1 MTSDGKQLCMFI
13 VQEASVFPTLEVPKR
28 TDHETAWLEAVAE
41 GVRTK
46 SDRCQVNNSLLKLS
60 LLLMYQAALAV

>member
-28 TDHETAWLEAVAE
+28 TDHETAWLEAVA
-41 GVRTK
+41 
-46 SDRCQVNNSLLKLS
+46 S
-60 LLLMYQAALAV
+60 